1 MESYI
6 PVVAFS
12 SVSYAKVL
20 FPIGPLS
27 LRRFAYV
34 ALPLSLRVDSEE
46 EEEEEEDRV
55 GEGRK

>member
-46 EEEEEEDRV
+46 EEDRV
-55 GEGRK
+55 GEVRK